1 MTAEKT
7 KPLEISNENFDKEVL
22 KSKRPV
28 LLDFWA
34 EWCMPCKMLDPV
46 IDDIAAEY
54 AKKLRVGKVN
64 TDDNREISLKYE
76 VSAIPTLILLVGGEM
91 VRKFIGLQQKADL
104 VAAIEDVLGE

>member
-46 IDDIAAEY
+46 IDDIADDY
-54 AKKLRVGKVN
+54 GKKLRVGKVN

-104 VAAIEDVLGE
+104 VAAIDDVLGE

>member
-7 KPLEISNENFDKEVL
+7 KPLEISNENFEKEVL
-22 KSKRPV
+22 ESRRPV

-46 IDDIAAEY
+46 IDEIADDY
-54 AKKLRVGKVN
+54 GKKLRVGKVN

-76 VSAIPTLILLVGGEM
+76 VSAIPTLILLIEGEM
-91 VRKFIGLQQKADL
+91 VRKFIGLQQKTDL
-104 VAAIEDVLGE
+104 VAAIDDVLGE